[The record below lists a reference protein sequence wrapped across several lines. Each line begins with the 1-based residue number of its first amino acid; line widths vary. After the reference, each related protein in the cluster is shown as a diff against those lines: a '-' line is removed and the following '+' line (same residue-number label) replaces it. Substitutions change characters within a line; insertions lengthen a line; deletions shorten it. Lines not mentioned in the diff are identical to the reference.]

1 MSILIYLPTVL
12 LLFYPIK
19 CFRKLLSYCGPKK
32 YHAICVFIDTFQGHY
47 KDGTNGT
54 RDYRAAS
61 CISFILR
68 IPAYHLLI
76 TSNHYGGTNL
86 KNKLSLLFGFILTS
100 LFYGLVQP
108 CKRRYM
114 NNIESTLY
122 CAAGLILTYFG
133 EINYNSQ
140 DYSRYIISN
149 LCLTVTFLPSIIL
162 LCYLVLYRMFKLNHL
177 KLVFNTLFNKLFFR
191 QDDSTHVA
199 VADRL
204 VNPLNYTPLQ

>member
-1 MSILIYLPTVL
+1 MPTVL
-12 LLFYPIK
+12 LLLYPIK

-32 YHAICVFIDTFQGHY
+32 YHAIYVFIDTFQGHY
-47 KDGTNGT
+47 KDSTNGT

-68 IPAYHLLI
+68 IPVYYLII
-76 TSNHYGGTNL
+76 TSNYYGGINF
-86 KNKLSLLFGFILTS
+86 KNKLLLAFGFILTS
-100 LFYGLVQP
+100 LFYGVVQP

-122 CAAGLILTYFG
+122 CASGLILIYFG
-133 EINYNSQ
+133 EMKYHSQ
-140 DYSRYIISN
+140 DYPRDIFFN

-177 KLVFNTLFNKLFFR
+177 KLFFNTLFNKLFFR
-191 QDDSTHVA
+191 QDDSTHVV